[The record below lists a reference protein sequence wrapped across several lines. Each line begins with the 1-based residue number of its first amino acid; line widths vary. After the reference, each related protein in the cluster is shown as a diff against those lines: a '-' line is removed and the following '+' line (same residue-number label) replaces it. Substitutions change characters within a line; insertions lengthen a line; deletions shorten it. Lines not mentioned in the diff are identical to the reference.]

1 MVCRLSWLGVVGSS
15 GLVTPDTFRQPR
27 SDGRRI
33 TKRSFTCH
41 TTLPLVILSSAQPPK
56 YRHYTREV
64 YGILVAEFLCRFQCG
79 LSSEHEKWD
88 RYVVFKPRICILH
101 CTSLKY
107 HTTTRISQ
115 LLGTTGLIPCPCPTK
130 KFRKYSTCMFSLF
143 PETSPQRTLTLFHS
157 FRIAGY
163 FSIVA
168 LGNFFDSFKW
178 CLSCLAQNL
187 FEGVVLYDYLITFSS
202 EVRCIW
208 QRKLDV
214 GTALLFIV
222 RYTSLFEAPTYIV
235 FSMFSPLQYMSPA
248 KAESVRLFS

>member
-1 MVCRLSWLGVVGSS
+1 MV
-15 GLVTPDTFRQPR
+15 
-27 SDGRRI
+27 
-33 TKRSFTCH
+33 
-41 TTLPLVILSSAQPPK
+41 
-56 YRHYTREV
+56 
-64 YGILVAEFLCRFQCG
+64 
-79 LSSEHEKWD
+79 
-88 RYVVFKPRICILH
+88 
-101 CTSLKY
+101 
-107 HTTTRISQ
+107 
-115 LLGTTGLIPCPCPTK
+115 PCPCPTK

-168 LGNFFDSFKW
+168 LGKFFDSLKW

-248 KAESVRLFS
+248 KAESVRLFSWTVINCLFVTHFMIQVLVDFFLTLWGSYLRPILQLCDSMVCRYCHLYLKWIINRECVLF